1 MIRSMFQALQDPDR
15 LIIAGQNATINPG
28 FHRFGSYISCV
39 HDMVG
44 PTLLVSA
51 KVPILMDETWPS
63 MTQGRNNTFWN
74 MAE

>member
-1 MIRSMFQALQDPDR
+1 MQLGQLMLCRNVRSLSCCTDSACLTQMIRSMFQALQDPDR

-44 PTLLVSA
+44 PTLLV
-51 KVPILMDETWPS
+51 
-63 MTQGRNNTFWN
+63 
-74 MAE
+74 